1 MERAVMRR
9 ALVILGVAAA
19 LAAAACREKK
29 KDELGPEV
37 IASVNGEL
45 VSTAEFERELG
56 RSVEGD
62 ESAPEQIEP
71 IKRALLQ
78 TLIDKM
84 LLLQEA
90 REVVVSATEAE
101 VDREVLR
108 ASADYPAGG
117 FDAELARRQLTMAEF
132 KQKEA
137 ARLTIEKLFSAHVY
151 PRVGYTEEEIRR
163 YFEEHAQ
170 EFQEPEQVRA
180 AQIVVK
186 GIDEARRIQQQLR
199 AGKKFADLARRYS
212 LSADAKV
219 GGDLGF
225 FPRGVMPP
233 QFDEVAFS
241 FGVGQISDVVET
253 EYGFHLFKILEKRPA
268 RKRDLAEVR
277 GKVEEKLL
285 HQKREQAQEDF
296 LAALREKATIKV
308 NEPTL
313 LALVTRA
320 GGPAEEKE

>member
-1 MERAVMRR
+1 MRR
-9 ALVILGVAAA
+9 ALLTLGVAAA
-19 LAAAACREKK
+19 VAAAGCREKK

-45 VSTAEFERELG
+45 ISTSEFERELG

-62 ESAPEQIEP
+62 ETAPEQLEP
-71 IKRALLQ
+71 IKRVLLQ
-78 TLIDKM
+78 TLIDRT

-90 REVVVSATEAE
+90 RELAVSATDAE

-132 KQKEA
+132 KQKES
-137 ARLTIEKLFSAHVY
+137 ARLTVEKLFGARVY
-151 PRVGYTEEEIRR
+151 PRVGFTEEEVRR
-163 YFEEHAQ
+163 YYEEHAQ
-170 EFQEPEQVRA
+170 DFQQPEEVHA

-199 AGKKFADLARRYS
+199 AGKKFADLARKYS

-241 FGVGQISDVVET
+241 LGVGQVSDVVET
-253 EYGFHLFKILEKRPA
+253 EYGFHLFRILEKRPA
-268 RKRDLAEVR
+268 RKRELAEVR

-285 HQKREQAQEDF
+285 SKKREQAQEDF

-308 NEPTL
+308 NEPAL
-313 LALVTRA
+313 LAVVTRA
-320 GGPAEEKE
+320 GAPAEAKE